1 MSIRTSGLA
10 RRSFI
15 IGSRLWPPAMTR
27 ASGPWRWSAAMAP
40 STLVARSY
48 SNGPGVCTSGPLL
61 GRAGGPG
68 LGAAVAVAVSVRR
81 RRRAGRGRR
90 LGPHAAAGQPA
101 AHAGLLARLVALRR
115 VGADDRRALESLR
128 ARLAR
133 LGIQQPRGQAA
144 ALDVAQHPAARAR
157 GGDRRLAAE
166 AGQRQRALRVDLADP
181 RRADLPALREVAE
194 ALGGGARV
202 QPVDQ
207 PDGVLHPGL
216 LDEQAL
222 EQVDARVEV
231 AVDVADDLGDRR
243 ALLDDLPDRGDR
255 LVEAGGDLPQG
266 GDRGDQVDDED
277 DHDRDDRDQQDDSG
291 SRHRYASLWSSR
303 ITSSEPP

>member
-1 MSIRTSGLA
+1 MSMRTSGLA

-40 STLVARSY
+40 STVVARSY

-61 GRAGGPG
+61 GRTGGPG
-68 LGAAVAVAVSVRR
+68 LGAAVAVP
-81 RRRAGRGRR
+81 GGGRR
-90 LGPHAAAGQPA
+90 LGDHAGIAEPA
-101 AHAGLLARLVALRR
+101 ADAGLLARLVALRR
-115 VGADDRRALESLR
+115 VGADHRRALESLR

-202 QPVDQ
+202 QAVDQ

-231 AVDVADDLGDRR
+231 AVDVADDLGDRG
-243 ALLDDLPDRGDR
+243 ALLDDLPARGDR
-255 LVEAGGDLPQG
+255 FVEAGRDLPQG
-266 GDRGDQVDDED
+266 GDRREQVEDED
-277 DHDRDDRDQQDDSG
+277 DDDRDDRDQQDDSG
-291 SRHRYASLWSSR
+291 SRHGYASLWSSR